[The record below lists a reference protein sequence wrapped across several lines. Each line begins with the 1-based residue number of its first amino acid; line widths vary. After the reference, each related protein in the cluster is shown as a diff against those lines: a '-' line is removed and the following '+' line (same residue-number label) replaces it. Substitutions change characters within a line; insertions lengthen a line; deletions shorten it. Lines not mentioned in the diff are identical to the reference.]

1 MTEITRL
8 PLPEP
13 LAWLEQVTISSGN
26 SSGPTKEWRVTRNPS
41 TSNAPRKNLYTADQ
55 MHQYADAEN
64 AALQQALTRRLALA
78 NGLVEQVNA
87 LSDDN
92 TELIHQTDDLRKKNA
107 ELQERVNLLEDALRD
122 IAYTT
127 DGVDCNAHARAALEA
142 AK

>member
-1 MTEITRL
+1 MTTIKL
-8 PLPEP
+8 PPLPEP
-13 LAWLEQVTISSGN
+13 FHGFYGVPMYS
-26 SSGPTKEWRVTRNPS
+26 
-41 TSNAPRKNLYTADQ
+41 ADQ
-55 MHQYADAEN
+55 MHAYSDACN

-107 ELQERVNLLEDALRD
+107 ELQERVKVLEDALRD
-122 IAYTT
+122 IAHTT